1 MTKAASLT
9 VLRSGPQ
16 MLIVDHGRIGF
27 QHIGVSPGGPA
38 DKHAF
43 NWANRLLGNPVNS
56 PALEITFGG
65 AKLHFEQACLV
76 AVCGAAMPLSLEPTQ
91 ANNNQ
96 IASWQSIR
104 VEAGQTLH
112 LGPSRSGLR
121 AYLAIQGGFILN
133 SELDSVSSS
142 PKQAL
147 GPFNGRALKPNDKLF
162 YPLKSAKQLDSTP
175 VQQTPNRYIPSYKE
189 HLKLALI
196 PGYQFHSFSQ
206 QQRQQIL
213 QQDYQLSDL
222 SDRMGLRLNGSAIKD
237 VPLTKE
243 SEAIALGA
251 VQIPPNGLPIILSVD
266 RQTIGGYPKLGC
278 ISRLDLFALNQRHPK
293 QSLSF
298 YLSTVEEQR
307 QRWLAFE
314 NFFKLS
320 LRGQSQHD

>member
-16 MLIVDHGRIGF
+16 MLVVDQGRIGF

-43 NWANRLLGNPVNS
+43 NWANRLLANPVNS

-65 AKLHFEQACLV
+65 AKLHFEQACQI
-76 AVCGAAMPLSLEPTQ
+76 AVCGAAVPLSFEINK
-91 ANNNQ
+91 ANNKP
-96 IASWQSIR
+96 IATWQSID

-112 LGPSRSGLR
+112 MGASRSGLR

-133 SELDSVSSS
+133 SELHSVSSS

-147 GPFNGRALKPNDKLF
+147 GPFNGRALKQNDKLL
-162 YPLKSAKQLDSTP
+162 YSIKSAKQLASTP
-175 VQQTPNRYIPSYKE
+175 VKQTPHQFIPNYKE

-196 PGYQFHSFSQ
+196 PGYQFHAFSP

-213 QQDYQLSDL
+213 QQDYQISEL
-222 SDRMGLRLNGSAIKD
+222 SDRMGVRLKGIAIKN
-237 VPLTKE
+237 VPQTKE

-293 QSLSF
+293 QSISF
-298 YLSTVEEQR
+298 YVSSVEEQR
-307 QRWLAFE
+307 QRWLTFE
-314 NFFKLS
+314 NFFS
-320 LRGQSQHD
+320 LVN